1 MFRKLTASKQIS
13 KQLVIL
19 LYTNNKKFENEI
31 KKIILFYLHKI
42 E

>member
-1 MFRKLTASKQIS
+1 MFRKLTASKQIP
-13 KQLVIL
+13 KQLVVL

-31 KKIILFYLHKI
+31 KKTILFYLHKI